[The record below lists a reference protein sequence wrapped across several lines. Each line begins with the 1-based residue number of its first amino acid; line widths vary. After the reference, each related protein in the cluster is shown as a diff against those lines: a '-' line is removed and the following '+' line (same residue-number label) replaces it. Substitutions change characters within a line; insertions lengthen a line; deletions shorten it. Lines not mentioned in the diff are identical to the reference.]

1 MNYTNGK
8 IYKIWNDVND
18 EVYIGSTCRTLIKR
32 FADHL
37 YCVRRKDRM
46 HRPLYKLMNELGI
59 AHFQIELMID
69 APCEDKEQ
77 LLKVEGEYIRNY
89 ATLNTRITDRNKREY
104 YQDKKE
110 HIRQVVR

>member
-1 MNYTNGK
+1 
-8 IYKIWNDVND
+8 
-18 EVYIGSTCRTLIKR
+18 
-32 FADHL
+32 
-37 YCVRRKDRM
+37 M

-77 LLKVEGEYIRNY
+77 LLKVEGGYIRNY

-104 YQDKKE
+104 YQDQKRTYTTGSKR
-110 HIRQVVR
+110 I